1 MYVYIC
7 MYVCMYE
14 VKTCLFLSLFHYST
28 DNFIKHLSGELE
40 AYALHAKRRK
50 IDMSDVVLFMKRN
63 KLLSENETFTS
74 AANKYLCQEYVNEI
88 VPVVDVIN
96 RETL

>member
-1 MYVYIC
+1 
-7 MYVCMYE
+7 
-14 VKTCLFLSLFHYST
+14 
-28 DNFIKHLSGELE
+28 LSGELE

-50 IDMSDVVLFMKRN
+50 IDLSDVMLFIKRN
-63 KLLSENETFTS
+63 KLLAENETFSS

-88 VPVVDVIN
+88 IPVVDVIN

>member
-1 MYVYIC
+1 MYVVHKIY
-7 MYVCMYE
+7 
-14 VKTCLFLSLFHYST
+14 LFISLFNCST
-28 DNFIKHLSGELE
+28 DNFVKYLSGELE

-50 IDMSDVVLFMKRN
+50 IDLSDVMLFIKRN
-63 KLLSENETFTS
+63 KLLAENETFSS

-88 VPVVDVIN
+88 IPVVDVIN